1 VLSLVGLSLAMSGGL
16 AGFCVLWALPG
27 VLLTG
32 TAAAAGIALIATVGN
47 LGGYASP
54 FMLGWVK
61 QSSGHLE
68 YGLYILA
75 AMTLIG
81 AVVMFSVKP
90 PKAEVA
96 VKMLEPSVI

>member
-1 VLSLVGLSLAMSGGL
+1 MPSTLAMSGGL

-32 TAAAAGIALIATVGN
+32 TAAAAGIALIATIGN

-54 FMLGWVK
+54 FMMGWIK

-68 YGLYILA
+68 YGLYVLA
-75 AMTLIG
+75 AMTVLG
-81 AVVMFSVKP
+81 ALAMSGVKP
-90 PKAEVA
+90 PSSRQSQPLARA
-96 VKMLEPSVI
+96 STI